1 MGYVCKI
8 TSKASGELESLQS
21 KSLAANEEK
30 VEQKSADLKMAC
42 CGLDILQLW
51 LAEATNESRL
61 LAVEYNYQG
70 DVWKQHRY
78 VFMFFVD
85 E

>member
-1 MGYVCKI
+1 M
-8 TSKASGELESLQS
+8 
-21 KSLAANEEK
+21 
-30 VEQKSADLKMAC
+30 EQKSADLEVAC

-51 LAEATNESRL
+51 LAEAANESRL
-61 LAVEYNYQG
+61 LALEESEYNYQG

-78 VFMFFVD
+78 VFMFVVD